1 MSTARFSDLLK
12 LKMGLDANAIG
23 MAAID
28 RAVRQR
34 VNACAAADDDAYW
47 RLLLAS
53 PQEQQQLIET
63 VVVPETSFFRHPE
76 SMEIL
81 APLARQRAAGGGAV
95 RVVSLPCSSG
105 EEPYTIAMTLLE
117 AGLDAAS
124 FSVLGVDISD
134 RLVAHAEQGIYGR
147 NSFRGDALAYRDRH
161 FTETPRGFSVVP
173 RVRAQ
178 VRFATGNILD
188 AGLALPSAEFDFV
201 FCRNLLIYF
210 DGPTQEA
217 AVGVLRRLCR
227 QDGYIF
233 VGPAEASLLTR
244 MGMKQIEAPH
254 AFAFRNAPAVQAG
267 SEPAHAR
274 ARAAHAGARA
284 PSAQRRHA
292 AVPIQARAGVPRAV
306 PARVPTLQTTSTS
319 PSTSSLPSTSSTPS
333 PSTPATHMAPL
344 DAIQALADAGR
355 IAEALAAAS
364 AHLKDHGA
372 SAPAYY
378 LIGVLQ
384 DAAGATRDAEAAY
397 RKALYLEPAHR
408 EALLHL
414 ASLVESRGDTS
425 AARQLRQR
433 AARGGDGHA

>member
-1 MSTARFSDLLK
+1 
-12 LKMGLDANAIG
+12 
-23 MAAID
+23 
-28 RAVRQR
+28 
-34 VNACAAADDDAYW
+34 
-47 RLLLAS
+47 
-53 PQEQQQLIET
+53 
-63 VVVPETSFFRHPE
+63 
-76 SMEIL
+76 
-81 APLARQRAAGGGAV
+81 
-95 RVVSLPCSSG
+95 
-105 EEPYTIAMTLLE
+105 
-117 AGLDAAS
+117 
-124 FSVLGVDISD
+124 VDISD

-161 FTETPRGFSVVP
+161 FTETPRGYAVVP

-178 VRFATGNILD
+178 VRFTTGNLLD
-188 AGLALPSAEFDFV
+188 AGLALSSGEFDFV

-210 DGPTQEA
+210 DGPTQES

-254 AFAFRNAPAVQAG
+254 AFAFRNAPAMQIG
-267 SEPAHAR
+267 EEPARPR
-274 ARAAHAGARA
+274 ARSHAGLQAAAVQRRHPGIPVRAHAGA
-284 PSAQRRHA
+284 
-292 AVPIQARAGVPRAV
+292 PRAV
-306 PARVPTLQTTSTS
+306 PARAASKETAAPVMPPVQ
-319 PSTSSLPSTSSTPS
+319 P
-333 PSTPATHMAPL
+333 APL
-344 DAIQALADAGR
+344 DAVQALADAGR

-364 AHLKDHGA
+364 AHLRGHGA
-372 SAPAYY
+372 SAAAYY

-384 DAAGATRDAEAAY
+384 DAAGASRDAEAAY

-414 ASLVESRGDTS
+414 ASLVESRGDAP